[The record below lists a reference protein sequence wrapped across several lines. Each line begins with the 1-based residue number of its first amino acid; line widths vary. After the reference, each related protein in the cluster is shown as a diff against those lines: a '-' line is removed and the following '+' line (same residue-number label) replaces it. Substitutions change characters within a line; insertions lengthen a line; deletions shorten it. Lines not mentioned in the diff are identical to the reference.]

1 MIQAQFIKL
10 RRTPFVWYLIL
21 STIGII
27 AMFLLYN
34 MVYPWKPLPERIQFL
49 FEVYGAFL
57 PLLHGLTVFFLI
69 NPEEQMANMY
79 ELLSVKNRVG
89 MFLILTLMVWGI
101 ESIRMALVFTV
112 MNFQM
117 GVAITKLQII
127 LFVVGEIVISLL
139 SIVFHLWLNL
149 KFGVALSMFFATLEL
164 LQAVMYSNITIVGY
178 WKYLPTAWS
187 MEWKSDVVNK
197 TLDTQVLF
205 WCNCTLMIIAAV
217 FIFSIWFHRWEGRRK

>member
-1 MIQAQFIKL
+1 MIQAQLIKL

-21 STIGII
+21 STIGIT
-27 AMFLLYN
+27 AMFFLFNVLYS
-34 MVYPWKPLPERIQFL
+34 WKSLPERIQFL

-69 NPEEQMANMY
+69 NPEEQMSNMY
-79 ELLSVKNRVG
+79 ELLSVKNRIG
-89 MFLILTLMVWGI
+89 MFWVLTLIVWGI
-101 ESIRMALVFTV
+101 ESIRMALVFII
-112 MNFQM
+112 MSIQM
-117 GVAITKLQII
+117 GSVITGAYII

-149 KFGVALSMFFATLEL
+149 KYGVALSMFFATLEL

-187 MEWKSDVVNK
+187 MEWKSDVVNQ
-197 TLDTQVLF
+197 TLNAQ
-205 WCNCTLMIIAAV
+205 
-217 FIFSIWFHRWEGRRK
+217 FIFWLNCGLVIAVATIIVTIWFYRWEGRKK